1 MNDVDHIKPKGMI
14 IEMKR
19 KLFSVLSVFLLLT
32 VLLSA
37 CVTNGGTSNA
47 VSDTS
52 GSVSS
57 EASTPGDEVSVPEVN
72 MNGQKIRFLVPG
84 DQYLYYESFDIYAA
98 ELNNEIINDAVF
110 NRNKKIEQ
118 QFNCEIIAEKLPDVQ
133 SVARERMDAQLDDF
147 DVYMPYMHSV
157 APLAAQGYFH
167 DLNSL
172 EYLNL
177 DQDYWDQKLGE
188 SLSIDGKLYFSTG
201 DISMLDNECTMV
213 MFFNKTLIK
222 DNNLDDPYQ
231 LVKDHKWTL
240 DKVYTMSKDFTK
252 DNGDGV
258 YDEKDTYGLH
268 IAFNAPHSFFFS
280 GGGRI
285 TSPNASGGFDLVM
298 KNNKN
303 VAYINHINE
312 ITNDP
317 NILTNNTPNCNTF
330 EAICKIFTEGRV
342 IFTTFAL
349 VDMFQFRDSA
359 TLNFGI
365 LPYPLADEEQK
376 EYSCLVSTGLVP
388 VVCIP
393 TINKNLDNTSI
404 IVDALARESVNTVT
418 KAYYE
423 TLLKKRTLQDNDSQD
438 MLDII
443 FKSRAY
449 DIGYVFNWG
458 GIGDLIYTL
467 YGTNKEFV
475 SSYDAI
481 EAKVILAMNE
491 TLEFFDSI
499 D

>member
-1 MNDVDHIKPKGMI
+1 
-14 IEMKR
+14 MK
-19 KLFSVLSVFLLLT
+19 KSSLSVISVLLLLT
-32 VLLSA
+32 MLISS
-37 CVTNGGTSNA
+37 CVTNGDNSAVVSETSDA
-47 VSDTS
+47 VSSQTS
-52 GSVSS
+52 QVS
-57 EASTPGDEVSVPEVN
+57 DEVSVPEVN
-72 MNGQKIRFLVPG
+72 MNGQEIRFLVPG
-84 DQYLYYESFDIYAA
+84 SQYIYYESFDIYAE

-118 QFNCEIIAEKLPDVQ
+118 QFNCKIIAEKLPDVHV
-133 SVARERMDAQLDDF
+133 VARERMDAQLDDF
-147 DVYMPYMHSV
+147 DVYMPYMHSA
-157 APLAAQGYFH
+157 APLAAQGYFY

-177 DQDYWDQKLGE
+177 DQEYWDQKLNE
-188 SLSIDGKLYFSTG
+188 NLSVDGKLYFSTG

-213 MFFNKTLIK
+213 MFFNKTLIEE
-222 DNNLDDPYQ
+222 NHLDDPYQ

-240 DKVYTMSKDFTK
+240 DKVYEMSKGFTK

-258 YDEKDTYGLH
+258 FNEKDTYGLH
-268 IAFNAPHSFFFS
+268 IAFNAPHSFFFA
-280 GGGRI
+280 GNGRI
-285 TSPNASGGFDLVM
+285 TSPDGSGGFDLVM

-303 VAYINHINE
+303 VTYINHIND

-317 NILTNNTPNCNTF
+317 NILTNNTPNCNSF

-365 LPYPLADEEQK
+365 LPYPLADKEQEE
-376 EYSCLVSTGLVP
+376 YTCLVSTGLVP

-393 TINKNLDNTSI
+393 TINANVENTSI
-404 IVDALARESVNTVT
+404 IVDAIARESVDTVT
-418 KAYYE
+418 QAYYE
-423 TLLKKRTLQDNDSQD
+423 TLLKKRTLQDNDSQE

-481 EAKVILAMNE
+481 EDKVKLAMDE
-491 TLEFFDSI
+491 TLEFFNSI
-499 D
+499 N